1 MHRKVSAQTSRIL
14 LAFLLA
20 VMASSML
27 PGPLHAEPE
36 LVDSTPPDGAVLV
49 EPPASVRLCWSEPV
63 RQEEEE
69 DWDFSVVPPGGQP
82 LGLRILFAAEGTC
95 VDLIPGVPA
104 GSSEGIWNVDW
115 FVRARSDSS
124 EKSGVV
130 RFQVGDL
137 QPGET
142 ALPVPQET
150 SGGGD
155 DDGAPI
161 ALIALAAVGAAIVA
175 LSVGVFATRRLRRRG
190 GSGT

>member
-1 MHRKVSAQTSRIL
+1 
-14 LAFLLA
+14 
-20 VMASSML
+20 
-27 PGPLHAEPE
+27 
-36 LVDSTPPDGAVLV
+36 
-49 EPPASVRLCWSEPV
+49 
-63 RQEEEE
+63 
-69 DWDFSVVPPGGQP
+69 
-82 LGLRILFAAEGTC
+82 LGLRILFAADGAC

-142 ALPVPQET
+142 ALPERQVT

-155 DDGAPI
+155 DDGAPV
-161 ALIALAAVGAAIVA
+161 ALIALAAAGAAIVV
-175 LSVGVFATRRLRRRG
+175 LSVAVFATRRLWRRG
-190 GSGT
+190 RA